1 MVKCSPNTLKPGM
14 THVSVGP
21 DNCVLKG
28 FADEQLAKD
37 DAAERNAKSTK
48 LGLKSRYTVASVKD
62 VEK

>member
-1 MVKCSPNTLKPGM
+1 M

-28 FADEQLAKD
+28 FADEGSAKTD
-37 DAAERNAKSTK
+37 VELRNDKSTK
-48 LGLKSRYTVASVKD
+48 LGLKARYTVASVKD